1 MIRLRSSAIKSLVK
15 LCLLILLFLAPVLV
29 LMGVFT
35 PFASKKIS
43 ERVMSNYQVPEDF
56 KIEDITQVVK
66 NMRSDPNFLF
76 YFSVLDKDNIAQG
89 TFETYEIMNRSR
101 SNAALLSELNRL
113 QQKTKSL
120 AVMFYHLEYTE
131 DFVQN
136 PESYPDLN
144 KIMMNFLFED
154 FKLAVLG
161 ICYKSNYDESFVF
174 QWDQPSRLAARKLYT
189 IVKKLNK

>member
-1 MIRLRSSAIKSLVK
+1 MIRLRSHVIKNLVK

-43 ERVMSNYQVPEDF
+43 ERIVNSYQIPDDF
-56 KIEDITQVVK
+56 KIEDITQIVK
-66 NMRSDPNFLF
+66 KMSLDPEFLF
-76 YFSVLDKDNIAQG
+76 YFNVLDKENIARG
-89 TFETYEIMNRSR
+89 AFEAYEIMNRSR
-101 SNAALLSELNRL
+101 SAETFLNEINLL
-113 QQKTKSL
+113 QKKTKSL

-131 DFVQN
+131 DFVEN
-136 PESYPDLN
+136 PKSYPDLD
-144 KIMMNFLFED
+144 KIMKDFLFED

-161 ICYKSNYDESFVF
+161 VCYKANYDESFLF
-174 QWDQPSRLAARKLYT
+174 KWDQPSRLAARKLYT